1 MASSAEAV
9 TGTAAAVTFS
19 LDLTSELALE
29 LPSELTVLLVTS
41 LLAVGGV
48 LSFTA
53 GAVATGE
60 LAAGNGSI
68 GSGRI
73 QIINKTVKTAGITK

>member
-9 TGTAAAVTFS
+9 TGTAAAVKSS

-29 LPSELTVLLVTS
+29 LPSELTVLLATS
-41 LLAVGGV
+41 LPAVGGL

-53 GAVATGE
+53 GATAAEE

>member
-48 LSFTA
+48 LSFAA